1 MTHLH
6 LFGTQADRFV
16 DITCRGRIS
25 LGRYQRDLLK
35 GVLQMST
42 KKRWMSIT
50 ALASLVSV
58 SHVATGANATET
70 LATSFGVTIAE
81 ENDSASSLPD
91 FDGDGT
97 IGFGDFVLFAGAF
110 GSSQGDKKYDA
121 RYDLNDDGEIGFA
134 DFVAFAQD
142 FGKEAPPITDASD
155 SQSSMLYWTD
165 YNRRKIQRAS
175 LDGSNIQDLVPGLKR
190 PVRLAID
197 TAGGKMYWTDS
208 GTRKIQ
214 RANLD
219 GSDVEDLV
227 TTGLD
232 YPNLALDVDA
242 GKMYWTDSGTNRV
255 QCANLDGSNV
265 EDLVTGLDSPDEL
278 VLDAAHGRMYW
289 TDSGT
294 DKIQCADLDG
304 SNVQDL
310 VVNLSIPGELA
321 LDVVGGK
328 MYWTEYGA
336 EKIRRANLDGSN
348 VEDLVIAGLR
358 SPGYVALD
366 AAAGKLYWADGTTG
380 KVQRANLDG
389 SEVQDLV
396 DGLNRPGDLLL
407 HVAGGGMC
415 WTTSYRVRVVAGRF
429 YWFEQRNAIHRANLD
444 GTEVEKI
451 VEGLGSVWDLELFVG
466 GAGR

>member
-1 MTHLH
+1 
-6 LFGTQADRFV
+6 
-16 DITCRGRIS
+16 
-25 LGRYQRDLLK
+25 
-35 GVLQMST
+35 MST

-155 SQSSMLYWTD
+155 SQSSILYWTD

-175 LDGSNIQDLVPGLKR
+175 LDGSNIQDLVPGLTR

-197 TAGGKMYWTDS
+197 TAGGK
-208 GTRKIQ
+208 
-214 RANLD
+214 
-219 GSDVEDLV
+219 
-227 TTGLD
+227 
-232 YPNLALDVDA
+232 
-242 GKMYWTDSGTNRV
+242 
-255 QCANLDGSNV
+255 
-265 EDLVTGLDSPDEL
+265 
-278 VLDAAHGRMYW
+278 MYW

-407 HVAGGGMC
+407 HVAGGGMY